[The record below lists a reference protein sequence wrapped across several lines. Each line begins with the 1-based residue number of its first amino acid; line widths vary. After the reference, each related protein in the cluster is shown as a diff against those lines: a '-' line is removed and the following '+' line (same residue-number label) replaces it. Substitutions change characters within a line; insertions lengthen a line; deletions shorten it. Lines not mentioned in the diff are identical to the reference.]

1 MIDAAWVA
9 LSLTERI
16 GGKTLRALM
25 AHFNYDTQA
34 ILKADAASLKQVA
47 GIGPKLVERIQAI
60 RLEQVEQA
68 ISRWQ
73 AADVQIITSDNIFSY
88 PHQLKMLDDAPPTLF
103 VKGHWPPPAG
113 QRVAVVGTRNPSPQA
128 IDTTRRLGCDLA
140 KRGCTI
146 VSGLAYGVDAAA
158 HSSALTIAD
167 SYPLAVLGCGVLN
180 IYPAEHQGLAQSI
193 LRSGAI
199 VSEVHPTA
207 TPSASNLVARNRIIT
222 GLADA
227 VIVVET
233 EVDGGAMH
241 AARFAGIQGRPVYTF
256 DFPASGN
263 RSLLAN
269 GAGNLTTDLRD
280 LPF

>member
-1 MIDAAWVA
+1 MTDSAWVA
-9 LSLTERI
+9 LSLAERI

-34 ILKADAASLKQVA
+34 ILKADAASLKQVS
-47 GIGPKLVERIQAI
+47 GIGPKLVERIQSI
-60 RLEQVEQA
+60 SLGEVEQA
-68 ISRWQ
+68 IPRWQ
-73 AADVQIITSDNIFSY
+73 AAGVQIITWDEHPY
-88 PHQLKMLDDAPPTLF
+88 PPLLRALDDAPPTLF
-103 VKGHWPPPAG
+103 VKGQWPPPNRK
-113 QRVAVVGTRNPSPQA
+113 RVAVVGTRNPSPKAREITYQ
-128 IDTTRRLGCDLA
+128 LGIELA
-140 KRGCTI
+140 QRGCTI
-146 VSGLAYGVDAAA
+146 VSGLAYGIDAAA
-158 HSSALTIAD
+158 HNSALTIPGA
-167 SYPLAVLGCGVLN
+167 YLLGILGCGVLN

-241 AARFAGIQGRPVYTF
+241 AARFAGLQGRPVYTF

-263 RSLLAN
+263 RNLLAN

>member
-1 MIDAAWVA
+1 MTDSAWVA
-9 LSLTERI
+9 LSLAERI

-34 ILKADAASLKQVA
+34 ILKADTASLKQVA
-47 GIGPKLVERIQAI
+47 GIGPKLVERIQSI
-60 RLEQVEQA
+60 SLGEIEQA
-68 ISRWQ
+68 IPRWQ
-73 AADVQIITSDNIFSY
+73 AAGVQIITWDEQPY
-88 PHQLKMLDDAPPTLF
+88 PPPLRALDDAPPTLF
-103 VKGHWPPPAG
+103 VKGQWPPPNRK
-113 QRVAVVGTRNPSPQA
+113 RVAVVGTRNPSPKAREITYQ
-128 IDTTRRLGCDLA
+128 LGIELA
-140 KRGCTI
+140 QRGCTI
-146 VSGLAYGVDAAA
+146 VSGLAYGIDAAA
-158 HSSALTIAD
+158 HNSALTIPGA
-167 SYPLAVLGCGVLN
+167 YLLGVLGCGVLN

-193 LRSGAI
+193 LRSGAL

-222 GLADA
+222 GLSDA

-263 RSLLAN
+263 RALLDS
-269 GAGNLTTDLRD
+269 GAGNLTIDLRD

>member
-1 MIDAAWVA
+1 MTDSAWVA

-25 AHFNYDTQA
+25 AHFNHDTHA
-34 ILKADAASLKQVA
+34 ILKADATSLQQVS
-47 GIGPKLVERIQAI
+47 GIGPKLVERIQSI
-60 RLEQVEQA
+60 SLEQVEES
-68 ISRWQ
+68 IPRWQ
-73 AADVQIITSDNIFSY
+73 AEGVEIITWDERPY
-88 PHQLKMLDDAPPTLF
+88 PPQLRALDDAPPTLF
-103 VKGHWPPPAG
+103 IRGLWPPPNRK
-113 QRVAVVGTRNPSPQA
+113 RVAVVGTRDPSPKAREITYQ
-128 IDTTRRLGCDLA
+128 LGIELA
-140 KRGCTI
+140 QRDCTI

-158 HSSALTIAD
+158 HNSALTVPGANL
-167 SYPLAVLGCGVLN
+167 LAVLGSGVLN

-193 LRSGAI
+193 LRGGAI
-199 VSEVHPTA
+199 VSEVHPYS

-222 GLADA
+222 GLGDA

-233 EVDGGAMH
+233 EADGGAMH

-263 RSLLAN
+263 QSLLAY
-269 GAGNLTTDLRD
+269 GAGNLSLDLRD